1 MSIRHR
7 VNAWN
12 TNGELEHGDDGR
24 ENPDPQWHVRPEEHD
39 EVGNDEDSEGRSP
52 GPEMMEFART
62 MA

>member
-52 GPEMMEFART
+52 GPEMM
-62 MA
+62 